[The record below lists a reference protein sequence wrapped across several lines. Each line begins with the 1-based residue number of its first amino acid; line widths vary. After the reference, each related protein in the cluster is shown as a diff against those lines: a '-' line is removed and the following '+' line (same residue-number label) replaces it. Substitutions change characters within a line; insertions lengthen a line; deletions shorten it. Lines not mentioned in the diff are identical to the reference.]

1 MWGRVG
7 DTVKGRVN
15 VDIYVDNIQATN
27 LPGDYWRLRH
37 DHVKQVI
44 SRLCIWAG
52 VPFEVEVFNIF
63 SALIPQTGLARIEKE
78 SQRQA
83 MVPDFKIT
91 LNSGGQSIQV
101 LQELKVI
108 SSSRSRYRPT
118 NKDRGVDMRA
128 YQLNKDCQDKAKNA
142 DSMVVLR
149 PS

>member
-1 MWGRVG
+1 M
-7 DTVKGRVN
+7 
-15 VDIYVDNIQATN
+15 
-27 LPGDYWRLRH
+27 
-37 DHVKQVI
+37 
-44 SRLCIWAG
+44 
-52 VPFEVEVFNIF
+52 FNIF

-128 YQLNKDCQDKAKNA
+128 YQLNKEYQDKAKNA